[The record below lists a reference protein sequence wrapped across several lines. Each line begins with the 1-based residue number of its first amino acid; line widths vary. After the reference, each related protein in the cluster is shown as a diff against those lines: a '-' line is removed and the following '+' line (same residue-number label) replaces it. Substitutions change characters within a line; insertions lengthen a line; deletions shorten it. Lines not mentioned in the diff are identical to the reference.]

1 MCNIILLIQIGIKLE
16 DDVIK
21 IIMMELWIIRIFVN
35 NNFLLMS
42 KNNPKDMCVWKG
54 NMKRKHKSETMS
66 SYFSVVSFATYTSG
80 IIAKKPLP
88 NPI

>member
-1 MCNIILLIQIGIKLE
+1 
-16 DDVIK
+16 
-21 IIMMELWIIRIFVN
+21 MEWWIIRIFVN

-42 KNNPKDMCVWKG
+42 KNNPKHMCIWKG

-66 SYFSVVSFATYTSG
+66 SDLSIVSFAAYTSG

-88 NPI
+88 NPR